1 MRGVN
6 EYIFSRFF
14 KHEPSEICRHLSEKN
29 QKTGFFA
36 PEKLQKHT
44 RNEKERTKK
53 KERRGRKKAKKKK
66 QRLVFAQKKKD
77 SDGRGLFDSNVFN
90 NQARSLHMSK
100 FVKTW

>member
-1 MRGVN
+1 MKRKG
-6 EYIFSRFF
+6 
-14 KHEPSEICRHLSEKN
+14 
-29 QKTGFFA
+29 QK
-36 PEKLQKHT
+36 
-44 RNEKERTKK
+44 KK

-66 QRLVFAQKKKD
+66 QRLVFAKKKKD